1 MSNSSLVQEGLKK
14 SGDWK
19 YETSAVR
26 KSGIKFGGT
35 KYMSF
40 HIVADSC
47 CELTADMKK
56 RGNIEIAPLTLEVG
70 GESILDDETFD
81 QKYFLKRVAECPE
94 CPKSACPSPDY
105 FRKSFLNGAER
116 CYAVTLSA
124 QLSGSYNSAVLGAN
138 LAQEENEDLKIHVFN
153 SRSASIGETLI
164 VKKIVECEEAG
175 MSFER
180 VVETV
185 ELYISTQHTY
195 FVLENLETL
204 RKNGRLSKTKALVAS
219 ALKIKP
225 VMGATPEGDI
235 VQLDQARGINKALMK
250 MVDAIVNDAQH
261 VENKTLA
268 ISHCNCP
275 ERAAAV
281 KARIEKLANFKKII
295 IINTAGV
302 SSMYANDGGVIM
314 AV

>member
-26 KSGIKFGGT
+26 KSGIKFGGI

-225 VMGATPEGDI
+225 VMGATSEGDI

-275 ERAAAV
+275 ERAEMVKEALLERLAV
-281 KARIEKLANFKKII
+281 QDVFVLD
-295 IINTAGV
+295 TQGV
-302 SSMYANDGGVIM
+302 SSMYANDCGIII
-314 AV
+314 AL

>member
-1 MSNSSLVQEGLKK
+1 
-14 SGDWK
+14 
-19 YETSAVR
+19 
-26 KSGIKFGGT
+26 
-35 KYMSF
+35 MSF

-124 QLSGSYNSAVLGAN
+124 QLSGSYNSAVRGAN

-275 ERAAAV
+275 ERAEMVKEALLERLAV
-281 KARIEKLANFKKII
+281 QDVFVLD
-295 IINTAGV
+295 TQGV
-302 SSMYANDGGVIM
+302 SSMYANDGGIII
-314 AV
+314 AL

>member
-1 MSNSSLVQEGLKK
+1 MLNSSLVQEGLKK

-26 KSGIKFGGT
+26 KSGIKFGGI

-56 RGNIEIAPLTLEVG
+56 RENIEIAPLTLEVG

-225 VMGATPEGDI
+225 VMGATSEGDI

-261 VENKTLA
+261 VENNTLA

-275 ERAAAV
+275 ERAEMVKEALLERLAV
-281 KARIEKLANFKKII
+281 QDVFVLD
-295 IINTAGV
+295 TQGV
-302 SSMYANDGGVIM
+302 SSMYANDGGIII
-314 AV
+314 AL

>member
-1 MSNSSLVQEGLKK
+1 
-14 SGDWK
+14 
-19 YETSAVR
+19 
-26 KSGIKFGGT
+26 
-35 KYMSF
+35 MSF

-204 RKNGRLSKTKALVAS
+204 PKNGRLSKTKALVAS

-225 VMGATPEGDI
+225 VMGATSEGDI

-275 ERAAAV
+275 ERAEMVKEALLERLAV
-281 KARIEKLANFKKII
+281 QDVFVLD
-295 IINTAGV
+295 TQGV
-302 SSMYANDGGVIM
+302 SSMYANDGGIII
-314 AV
+314 AL